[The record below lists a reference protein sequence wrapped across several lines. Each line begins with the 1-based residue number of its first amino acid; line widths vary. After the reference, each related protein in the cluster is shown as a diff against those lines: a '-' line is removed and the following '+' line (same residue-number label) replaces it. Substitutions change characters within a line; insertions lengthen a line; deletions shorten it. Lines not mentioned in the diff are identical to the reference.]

1 VQGNSVRAAFEM
13 GTAALAGTAPSA
25 RMLHPA
31 AEAAKFILLPAPPP
45 ARASAGGRLSMPPPP
60 PRDPHEAVLFPP
72 GSLWPGEPLERNP
85 LPGLEPPYLPKP
97 FLGRAVE
104 LRPLAVNSVS
114 SHLEL

>member
-1 VQGNSVRAAFEM
+1 MEV
-13 GTAALAGTAPSA
+13 
-25 RMLHPA
+25 
-31 AEAAKFILLPAPPP
+31 
-45 ARASAGGRLSMPPPP
+45 
-60 PRDPHEAVLFPP
+60 
-72 GSLWPGEPLERNP
+72 WPGEPLERNP

>member
-1 VQGNSVRAAFEM
+1 MQGNSVRAAFEM

-72 GSLWPGEPLERNP
+72 GSLSHDEQAELLGRWLLRDIKAARGL
-85 LPGLEPPYLPKP
+85 LAQAGLE
-97 FLGRAVE
+97 FE
-104 LRPLAVNSVS
+104 DF
-114 SHLEL
+114 